1 MKKVTLALSVMAA
14 LGIANLA
21 QAAST
26 GTITF
31 NGELTAST
39 CDVSVEGQGPDATV
53 VLPTLGT
60 NVLDT
65 PSKTA
70 GDTRF
75 VMALTNCAG
84 TLQTASAYFEDG
96 ATVNA
101 QGRLI
106 NSGTATNVDLQ
117 LLDGSGS
124 RGVINVGSGTQATTT
139 TYVDTSTGSA
149 SLPYDVRYFATAAT
163 TAGTVVSSVV
173 YSLQYK

>member
-1 MKKVTLALSVMAA
+1 MKKIILAASVIAA
-14 LGIANLA
+14 FGAVNAA

-31 NGELTAST
+31 NGQLTANT
-39 CDVSVEGQGPDATV
+39 CDVSVEGQGADATV

-60 NVLDT
+60 SVLAA
-65 PSKTA
+65 PSQTA

-75 VMALTNCAG
+75 NMALTKCAG
-84 TLQTASAYFEDG
+84 TLKTASAYFQDG

-101 QGRLI
+101 QGRLK

-139 TYVDTSTGSA
+139 TYVDVSGGSA
-149 SLPYDVRYFATAAT
+149 TLPYSVRYFATAAT

-173 YSLQYK
+173 YNLQYK

>member
-1 MKKVTLALSVMAA
+1 MKKIILAASVIAA
-14 LGIANLA
+14 FGMVNTA

-31 NGELTAST
+31 NGELTATT
-39 CDVSVEGQGPDATV
+39 CDVSVEGQGADATV

-60 NVLDT
+60 NVLDAA
-65 PSKTA
+65 SKTA

-75 VMALTNCAG
+75 NMALTNCAG
-84 TLQTASAYFEDG
+84 TLNTASAYFEDG

-117 LLDGSGS
+117 LLDGSGT
-124 RGVINVGSGTQATTT
+124 RGVINVGSGDQTTNT

-149 SLPYDVRYFATAAT
+149 NLPYAVRYFATAPT
-163 TAGTVVSSVV
+163 TAGTVVSSVI
-173 YSLQYK
+173 YNLQYK

>member
-1 MKKVTLALSVMAA
+1 MKKIILAASVIAA
-14 LGIANLA
+14 FGAANAA

-26 GTITF
+26 GAITF
-31 NGELTAST
+31 NGELTATT

-60 NVLDT
+60 NVLNA
-65 PSKTA
+65 PSKVA
-70 GDTRF
+70 GATRF
-75 VMALTNCAG
+75 NMALTNCAG
-84 TLQTASAYFEDG
+84 TLKTASAYFEDG

-117 LLDGSGS
+117 LLDGSGT

-139 TYVDTSTGSA
+139 TYVDVSTGSA
-149 SLPYDVRYFATAAT
+149 TLLYDVQYFATAPT

-173 YSLQYK
+173 YNLQYK